1 MTFYDKY
8 IDCGRL
14 FSDFYVNTP
23 RVSTTRN
30 HTPSFIN
37 LRWGDDLDPSQA
49 VVEFYNY
56 NSILP
61 HQQARTFTTRGSFGI
76 YPVTTPDMQVPIDGI
91 IAVPPFAQKFRIR
104 LNQYGPLVTNFVP
117 VRNNG
122 LYYYEGGRIYE
133 FYDF

>member
-1 MTFYDKY
+1 MTFYQKY
-8 IDCGRL
+8 LDCGRE

-37 LRWGDDLDPSQA
+37 LRWGNDLDPSRA

-56 NSILP
+56 YSILP
-61 HQQARTFTTRGSFGI
+61 TQQARTFTTRGSFGI
-76 YPVTTPDMQVPIDGI
+76 YPQTSPDLQTPIASTV
-91 IAVPPFAQKFRIR
+91 AVPPFAQRFRIR
-104 LNQYGPLVTNFVP
+104 LDGNGPLVTNFVP

-122 LYYYEGGRIYE
+122 MYYYEAGRLFE